1 MPRFDTDSDGV
12 RTDRDVIRPN
22 QHLPEGSTA
31 GGSARYGNSRA
42 GIAFLQTSAGNRAVT
57 TALGIN
63 RTGALTAQRLS
74 AVHGQH
80 AASGAVS
87 LTASLTSP
95 VTEGARVRYEAEF
108 PPIPGSFEF
117 EFTLADRNGGGV
129 HRLIRSPSR
138 VAVLRLPGAGMQ
150 YRITCRVRLGR
161 ASLGSV
167 SLDQDTV
174 ARDPRVPQPWVS
186 QDTAAFA
193 ELANDFRGYILDSAT
208 ATGPQGI
215 TALFLA
221 AVLRMEIQN
230 TPALPLQSPSLA
242 REREIAGVEDAFTR
256 RDSGAS
262 VAPGELD
269 RSIGVGQV
277 KASTAAMVTGDTP
290 WVEQDRNNRAVG
302 RAETS
307 RNYLGLTP
315 GQQRGV
321 FDLLRWPKSN
331 IDTAARLLSQLK
343 NRSHRYPT
351 LSRAAFG
358 GSQRA
363 IEIIATEYNLGPSVT
378 PESLA
383 QPSYYGGEIRK
394 FMDDP
399 LMQTFFP
406 NT

>member
-1 MPRFDTDSDGV
+1 MPRFDTDSGGLQTGRNATRPSQHPPESV
-12 RTDRDVIRPN
+12 TTDAPTP
-22 QHLPEGSTA
+22 L
-31 GGSARYGNSRA
+31 GNSRA
-42 GIAFLQTSAGNRAVT
+42 RIASLQNSAGNRTV
-57 TALGIN
+57 TALLSVE
-63 RTGALTAQRLS
+63 RAAALTAQRLS

-80 AASGAVS
+80 AANGAVS

-95 VTEGARVRYEAEF
+95 VTEGALVRYEAEF

-117 EFTLADRNGGGV
+117 EFTLTDRNTGGV

-150 YRITCRVRLGR
+150 YRITCRVRFGPT
-161 ASLGSV
+161 SVGSV

-174 ARDPRVPQPWVS
+174 ARDPRVPQATVS
-186 QDTAAFA
+186 QDAAAFA
-193 ELANDFRGYILDSAT
+193 ELVNDFRGYVLESAT

-230 TPALPLQSPSLA
+230 TPALPLQSPRAA
-242 REREIAGVEDAFTR
+242 REREIAGVDDALTR
-256 RDSGAS
+256 RDRGETVTA
-262 VAPGELD
+262 GELD
-269 RSIGVGQV
+269 RSMGVGQI

-331 IDTAARLLSQLK
+331 IETAARLLSRLK

-351 LSRAAFG
+351 MSRAAFG

-363 IEIIATEYNLGPSVT
+363 IEIIATEYNLGPSRT
-378 PESLA
+378 PEALA
-383 QPSYYGGEIRK
+383 NPSYYGAEIWM
-394 FMDDP
+394 FTNDP